1 MDFITGLLLLI
12 AGGIIGF
19 FVARYWLIQ
28 RADDSADKNTENTIK
43 EILAEHTSTHLR
55 ESRQLISAIEQQ
67 CSALKSQFDHFEMS
81 VADAQ
86 QDQDGNKLTYFGDQ
100 ANAYLRHKAT
110 RTKPEPASSDYQP
123 LDYAGGNSG
132 LLSGEQKQRTG
143 TSE

>member
-1 MDFITGLLLLI
+1 MDFITGLLLLL
-12 AGGIIGF
+12 AGGVIGF
-19 FVARYWLIQ
+19 FVARYWLAQ
-28 RADDSADKNTENTIK
+28 RNDNGTDKNTENTIK

-67 CSALKSQFDHFEMS
+67 CAALKSQFDHFEVS
-81 VADAQ
+81 VSDAQ
-86 QDQDGNKLTYFGDQ
+86 QDQEGNKLTYFGDQ

-110 RTKPEPASSDYQP
+110 RSKAEPASSDYQP

-132 LLSGEQKQRTG
+132 LLSGDRKQRTG